1 MSDIRT
7 LIWDKLN
14 ADFRNGRL
22 LNSRFTNIQFLE
34 DLAKDYG
41 IEKVEKLM
49 DNQELFTHALSEQ
62 MIIPTFIYDFIDLFI
77 EPNHRIFD
85 PWLNRSSYLVKRNR
99 NGEGYS
105 INQSEIDLIEF
116 AVESSEFKCKSGDG
130 FRITPELSDF
140 QSIISFPPFGMRAPN
155 RQESQSGDYATDLLI
170 KYTNS
175 IEKSSSVLMLCSA
188 RIAFDRRT
196 KQSLRANK
204 IGIKALFHLPEGSHL
219 PMTPI
224 STYLVIA
231 EKEYKGETF
240 VAELSDSPT
249 TNKNIFNNYKSQK
262 AGRTIQSGVFVN
274 YDSFKSFESLAKGE
288 ELIRKG
294 RTTGYPSIR
303 LEEIIIENGISSI
316 RNEEWALENH
326 NSNCV
331 YIPKVGNSPSVTH
344 PSELK
349 INFRNCFRVELNEDS
364 TAPDYLVRFL
374 RTPLGQL
381 SLDSCK
387 TGTAMQS
394 LSSSTLKDALLF
406 LPGYRDQI
414 RALSIDNKVTAY
426 INDFKEMKERLWS
439 RPREQSIIEDQLK
452 PFEDLNSVER
462 WFDGIPFPLSSILW
476 KYYATTNTKDKYEH
490 LLHFFEALP
499 EFLSM
504 LFLSS
509 FYQNKEFY
517 KAESEAWLKNEPQ
530 YREWYKRTDFGSWN
544 NLFANLAK
552 ATRSL
557 LNPDKKEI
565 TLSLLGRPNSS
576 FLNFI
581 TSKSVFNILDTV
593 RQYRSDWKAHGGV
606 SGEEENQTRLTILE
620 EKLNELR
627 KIVKDSF
634 STCRI
639 VVPGTSSYENGLFK
653 YKVKVLI
660 GNRTPFNEIDV
671 ESTKPMDVTK
681 LYMLHEGQNSPVELL
696 PFIRYN
702 QESKA
707 CYYYN
712 KVESGNTRWVS
723 FHYEETSEIQVP
735 LDEKFEEV
743 LNVLRQD
750 N

>member
-1 MSDIRT
+1 MEEVKK
-7 LIWDKLN
+7 LIEEKRNELYRSGSHRIGLLENEQLLLWLAETKGVEYLKLILNDDKVY
-14 ADFRNGRL
+14 
-22 LNSRFTNIQFLE
+22 E
-34 DLAKDYG
+34 LATS
-41 IEKVEKLM
+41 
-49 DNQELFTHALSEQ
+49 NHFALPASA
-62 MIIPTFIYDFIDLFI
+62 YKFIDLLCTG
-77 EPNHRIFD
+77 EGAVFD
-85 PWLNRSSYLVKRNR
+85 PWFSTNSYLFRKNV
-99 NGEGYS
+99 NGLGKA
-105 INQSEIDLIEF
+105 IMQSEIQLADLLEPKRNYQLEEGN
-116 AVESSEFKCKSGDG
+116 ALLTSLTSESAKYVVC
-130 FRITPELSDF
+130 
-140 QSIISFPPFGMRAPN
+140 FPPFGARNLGSLKA
-155 RQESQSGDYATDLLI
+155 SSGDFATDLLI
-170 KYTNS
+170 HSANDLQGNPELIFLMSGRFCFDKK
-175 IEKSSSVLMLCSA
+175 IESSLH
-188 RIAFDRRT
+188 
-196 KQSLRANK
+196 KHN
-204 IGIKALFHLPEGSHL
+204 IGVKAAFHLPEGSHL
-219 PMTPI
+219 PFTNI
-224 STYLVIA
+224 SSYLVVA
-231 EKEYKGETF
+231 KKDYEGQTF
-240 VAELSDSPT
+240 IAELSDNDDSNQT
-249 TNKNIFNNYKSQK
+249 IYNNFQNLRP
-262 AGRTIQSGVFVN
+262 GRSIELGVLKQFS
-274 YDSFKSFESLAKGE
+274 DFKSFESLSKSE
-288 ELIRKG
+288 ELLRKG
-294 RTTGYPSIR
+294 RTTGYQPVR
-303 LEEIIIENGISSI
+303 LEEIVIENGITSI
-316 RNEEWALENH
+316 RNEEWAVENH

-349 INFRNCFRVELNEDS
+349 INVKNCFRVELTDDS
-364 TAPDYLVRFL
+364 VAPDYLVRFL

-394 LSSSTLKDALLF
+394 LSSLTLKDVLLF
-406 LPGYRDQI
+406 LPNYRDQI

-439 RPREQSIIEDQLK
+439 RPREQSSIEDQLK

-476 KYYATTNTKDKYEH
+476 KYYATTNTKAKYEH

-509 FYQNKEFY
+509 FYQKKEFY
-517 KAESEAWLKNEPQ
+517 KTESVAWLNNEPQ

-557 LNPDKKEI
+557 LNPEKKEI

-723 FHYEETSEIQVP
+723 FHYEEISEIQVP